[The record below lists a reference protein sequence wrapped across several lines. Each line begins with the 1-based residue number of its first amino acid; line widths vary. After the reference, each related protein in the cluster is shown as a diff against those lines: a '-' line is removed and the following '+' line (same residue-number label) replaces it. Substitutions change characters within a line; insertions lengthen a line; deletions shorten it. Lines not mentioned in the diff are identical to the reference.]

1 MWTSYSLLTDTYKLK
16 YSIDYITT
24 STCYIGKSV
33 NNVDPSKTI
42 QQKLKQ
48 KTNPKLH
55 LDEYYK
61 PPRITTIFP
70 MT

>member
-1 MWTSYSLLTDTYKLK
+1 MLHWKICQQLRA
-16 YSIDYITT
+16 
-24 STCYIGKSV
+24 
-33 NNVDPSKTI
+33 NRVDPSKTI

>member
-33 NNVDPSKTI
+33 NNYAQIVLTPVRLSNK
-42 QQKLKQ
+42 
-48 KTNPKLH
+48 N
-55 LDEYYK
+55 
-61 PPRITTIFP
+61 
-70 MT
+70 